1 MMQLSVEQ
9 TSSQREIESSTASRG
24 DTLESLKRRSVW
36 RFNDLTVQALTSET
50 DIDADQAG

>member
-1 MMQLSVEQ
+1 MQLTVEQ
-9 TSSQREIESSTASRG
+9 TSSEREIESSTASRG
-24 DTLESLKRRSVW
+24 DNAKVVMRRSVW